1 MGDPWSRVCA
11 WVLLGVL
18 GGIKVRRDVGGKD
31 RQVLVPNES
40 VVLTV
45 ILLFPMVDKSEKSVE
60 KGEEK
65 GEWVLGAAWTMGAAA
80 GKI

>member
-1 MGDPWSRVCA
+1 MGIAWCA
-11 WVLLGVL
+11 W
-18 GGIKVRRDVGGKD
+18 RDYGEARQGQKD

-65 GEWVLGAAWTMGAAA
+65 GEWVLGAA
-80 GKI
+80 